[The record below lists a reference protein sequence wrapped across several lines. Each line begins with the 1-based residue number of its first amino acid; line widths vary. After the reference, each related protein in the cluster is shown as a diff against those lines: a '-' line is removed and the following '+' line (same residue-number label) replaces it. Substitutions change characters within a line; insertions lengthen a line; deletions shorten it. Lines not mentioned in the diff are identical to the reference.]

1 MKRECNSSLFLYVI
15 SMANFV
21 IRKNQVNNIP
31 LTLRERSQ
39 LVNPYYLIVFEN
51 NFSTSNVLK
60 YASVQNQAP
69 VNIRYDL
76 VVIEEKASPDAML
89 GEVRMLVGE
98 WSYKVYES
106 AEQTLDID
114 ETTGRILQ
122 HGLVIVIED

>member
-1 MKRECNSSLFLYVI
+1 
-15 SMANFV
+15 MANFV
-21 IRKNQVNNIP
+21 IRKNQVNNIT

-60 YASVQNQAP
+60 YASVLNQAP
-69 VNIRYDL
+69 SNIRYDL
-76 VVIEEKASPDAML
+76 VVIEETASPDALL

-106 AEQTLDID
+106 ANQTLDIL

-122 HGLVIVIED
+122 SGLVIVIED

>member
-1 MKRECNSSLFLYVI
+1 
-15 SMANFV
+15 MANFV
-21 IRKNQVNNIP
+21 IKKNQVNNIS

-39 LVNPYYLIVFEN
+39 LVNPYYLIVFKN

-60 YASVQNQAP
+60 YVSVQNQAP

-76 VVIEEKASPDAML
+76 VIIEEKASPNPL
-89 GEVRMLVGE
+89 NGEVKMIVGE

-106 AEQTLDID
+106 AARTLNVS

-122 HGLVIVIED
+122 HGILIVIED

>member
-1 MKRECNSSLFLYVI
+1 
-15 SMANFV
+15 MANFV
-21 IRKNQVNNIP
+21 IRKNQVNNIT

-51 NFSTSNVLK
+51 NFSTSKVVK
-60 YASVQNQAP
+60 YASVLNQAP
-69 VNIRYDL
+69 SNIRYDL
-76 VVIEEKASPDAML
+76 IVIEETASPDALL

-98 WSYKVYES
+98 WSYRVYES
-106 AEQTLDID
+106 ANQTLDIL

>member
-60 YASVQNQAP
+60 YASVLNQAP
-69 VNIRYDL
+69 SNIRYDL
-76 VVIEEKASPDAML
+76 VVIEEKSSPNALL

-106 AEQTLDID
+106 VNQTLDIS

>member
-1 MKRECNSSLFLYVI
+1 
-15 SMANFV
+15 MANFV

-51 NFSTSNVLK
+51 NFSTSSVLK
-60 YASVQNQAP
+60 YASVLNQAP
-69 VNIRYDL
+69 SNIRYDL
-76 VVIEEKASPDAML
+76 VVIEEKANPDALL

-106 AEQTLDID
+106 VNQTLDIL